1 MVRRSTAHGDVK
13 CLFMRRT
20 LPSEHLEDDHQRV
33 IVRMTRGGETGGDP
47 FRRAGACSGSFGF
60 AWRTPLTQSV
70 DGHLISRQHDYVFY
84 NRPVQRPEVYRVCH
98 RQ

>member
-1 MVRRSTAHGDVK
+1 
-13 CLFMRRT
+13 MRRT

-47 FRRAGACSGSFGF
+47 FRRAGAACSGSFGF

-84 NRPVQRPEVYRVCH
+84 NRPVQRPGVYRVCH